1 MNIRPQDLARLGY
14 EQLDE
19 LDHTELIPFVQEN
32 LARRNFWSIFYW
44 CANVLGIIGIVF
56 LFWQAISREAMSFWA
71 GLKYASFGVA
81 ASFLLIPLHEAIHA
95 LAYRIVGA
103 KKTSYDANW
112 RQFYFMAIADKF
124 VANRREFQIVA
135 LAPFMLI
142 SLGFLLPVF
151 FLSTPWQFGL
161 LALVLTHA
169 SFCAGDFGLLSY
181 FAFRRHWDLVTYDD
195 KGNKTSFFFG
205 KRSAKPKAEE
215 VPQDWT

>member
-32 LARRNFWSIFYW
+32 LARRNFWSLFYW
-44 CANVLGIIGIVF
+44 IINALGFLGIIF
-56 LFWQAISREAMSFWA
+56 LFWQAIAWEGLGFWTS
-71 GLKYASFGVA
+71 LKYASLGVA
-81 ASFLLIPLHEAIHA
+81 ASLLLIPLHEAIHA
-95 LAYRIVGA
+95 LAYKIVGA

-135 LAPFMLI
+135 LAPFVMI
-142 SLGFLLPVF
+142 SSALLLPAVF
-151 FLSTPWQFGL
+151 LPLPWQF
-161 LALVLTHA
+161 ALGALGLTHA

-181 FAFRRHWDLVTYDD
+181 FAFRRHYEVVTYDD
-195 KGNKTSFFFG
+195 KANKISFFFG
-205 KRSAKPKAEE
+205 KRSAEPKKEE